1 MLLKNQETKT
11 KNKIMKKIFKE
22 LVSDANE
29 INEQTFVGVVAFF
42 AMVFILIVDV
52 ITGIWG
58 KELIIKEF
66 IFDGFMII
74 TLGVFGITTAGR
86 IMSNKKNNQDED
98 NKDSESRD

>member
-1 MLLKNQETKT
+1 
-11 KNKIMKKIFKE
+11 MKKIFKE

-29 INEQTFVGVVAFF
+29 INEQSFVGVVAFF

-66 IFDGFMII
+66 IFDGFMVI
-74 TLGVFGITTAGR
+74 TLGAFGITTVGK
-86 IMSNKKNNQDED
+86 IMSSKKDKKDEA
-98 NKDSESRD
+98 SEEAID

>member
-1 MLLKNQETKT
+1 
-11 KNKIMKKIFKE
+11 MKKIFRE

-52 ITGIWG
+52 VTGIWG
-58 KELIIKEF
+58 KELVIKEF

-74 TLGVFGITTAGR
+74 TLGAFGITTAGK
-86 IMSNKKNNQDED
+86 IFSSKKDKKEETTEEVVD
-98 NKDSESRD
+98 

>member
-1 MLLKNQETKT
+1 MRKF
-11 KNKIMKKIFKE
+11 FKE
-22 LVSDANE
+22 LVSDNNY

-74 TLGVFGITTAGR
+74 TLGAFGITTAGK
-86 IMSNKKNNQDED
+86 ILTQKKKEEVKKEEEVNNQE
-98 NKDSESRD
+98 EIG

>member
-1 MLLKNQETKT
+1 
-11 KNKIMKKIFKE
+11 MKKIFKE

-52 ITGIWG
+52 VTGIWG
-58 KELIIKEF
+58 KELVIKEF

-74 TLGVFGITTAGR
+74 TLGAFGITTAGR
-86 IMSNKKNNQDED
+86 IMSSKQKNKEEA
-98 NKDSESRD
+98 SEEAID

>member
-1 MLLKNQETKT
+1 MRK
-11 KNKIMKKIFKE
+11 FFRE
-22 LVSDANE
+22 LVSDNNY

-74 TLGVFGITTAGR
+74 TLGAFGITTAGK
-86 IMSNKKNNQDED
+86 ILSQKKKEEVKEEEVNNQKEIG
-98 NKDSESRD
+98 